1 MTPRRTAEAI
11 WRDVLAGRV
20 SGGRLERIL
29 LRLLPMDPRCKV
41 CNAPYRGAGGAV
53 MRALGR
59 RPSPKNPNFCNTCE
73 RFARKYPG
81 GAEGELSFLFAD
93 VRGSTAVAERMTP
106 MEFTRLMN
114 RFYDVTTRV
123 LMKSDAWIDKL
134 VGDEV
139 IGLYLPFLGERRAR
153 IAVETAQELLR
164 VTGHADPGGPSLFRS
179 GRIRTDGQ

>member
-1 MTPRRTAEAI
+1 
-11 WRDVLAGRV
+11 
-20 SGGRLERIL
+20 
-29 LRLLPMDPRCKV
+29 
-41 CNAPYRGAGGAV
+41 
-53 MRALGR
+53 
-59 RPSPKNPNFCNTCE
+59 
-73 RFARKYPG
+73 
-81 GAEGELSFLFAD
+81 
-93 VRGSTAVAERMTP
+93 

-164 VTGHADPGGPSLFRS
+164 VTGHADPGGPWLPVGAGVHTGRAYFGVVGSEQTVSDITALGDAVNVAARLASVARAGEILVSDAAYRAAGLDLGEHERRDVDLKGRTERVGVHVVRVGSRGS
-179 GRIRTDGQ
+179 GSTG